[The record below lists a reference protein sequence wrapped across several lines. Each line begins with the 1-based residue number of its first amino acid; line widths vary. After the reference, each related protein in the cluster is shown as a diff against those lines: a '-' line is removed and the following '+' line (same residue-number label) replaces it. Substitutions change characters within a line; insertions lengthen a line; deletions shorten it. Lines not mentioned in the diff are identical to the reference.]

1 MQVFPCEGTLVPL
14 CRPRKGNA
22 VIEIIVVLV
31 ICGVVLYLVNQYVPM
46 APPIKTIVNVLVVLL
61 LCLWLLNAFGIV
73 NVPLRLR

>member
-1 MQVFPCEGTLVPL
+1 
-14 CRPRKGNA
+14 
-22 VIEIIVVLV
+22 
-31 ICGVVLYLVNQYVPM
+31 M

>member
-1 MQVFPCEGTLVPL
+1 M
-14 CRPRKGNA
+14 
-22 VIEIIVVLV
+22 IELIVVLV